1 MKKIIALLV
10 ICLFALSILAGCGA
24 GTNTPA
30 EKDESKEAP
39 KEIKKEE
46 YPKKGITVI
55 VSYSAGGGT
64 DTGARILLPHV
75 EKELGVPLTVVNKPG
90 GGGWVGWNELLNAE
104 ADGYTIGYINTPNLM
119 TGYLNPAM
127 KRDKTIDDFT
137 LIGNHVLDYGAIA
150 VKADDDRFQTIDDL
164 IEYAKKNEVTTTST
178 GMGSDDHI
186 AALKVNDSVGTKFVP
201 VHGKGASHGK
211 AGVLGGHIDVFFA
224 NVGEA
229 TVPHKNGEMR
239 VLAIMAPER
248 SKFLPDIP
256 TLEEKGY
263 GKIYSW
269 SARGLAAPPGL
280 PQDKLDKLIAAFEKA
295 MDAPEHVKKM
305 EDMGLLVKWM
315 KGEEYKKFL
324 KEDEASVIK
333 VRDLLGW

>member
-1 MKKIIALLV
+1 LKKGIVLLV
-10 ICLFALSILAGCGA
+10 ICLFTLSILAGCGA
-24 GTNTPA
+24 GTDTSQ
-30 EKDESKEAP
+30 KDEPKEAP
-39 KEIKKEE
+39 KEVKKEK

-75 EKELGVPLTVVNKPG
+75 EKELGVPMTVVNKPG
-90 GGGWVGWNELLNAE
+90 GGGWVGWNDLLNAE
-104 ADGYTIGYINTPNLM
+104 PDGYTIGYINTPNLM

-137 LIGNHVLDYGAIA
+137 VIGNHVLDYGAIA
-150 VKADDDRFQTIDDL
+150 VKADSQFKTIDDL
-164 IEYAKKNEVTTTST
+164 IAYAKENEVTTTST

-186 AALKVNDSVGTKFVP
+186 AALKVNDAAGTKFVP
-201 VHGKGASHGK
+201 VHGKGAAHGK

-239 VLAIMAPER
+239 VLAVMASER
-248 SKFLPDIP
+248 SEFLPNIP

-269 SARGLAAPPGL
+269 SARGLAAPPGF
-280 PQDKLDKLIAAFEKA
+280 PQDKLDILVAAFEKA
-295 MDAPEHVKKM
+295 MQAEEHIKKM
-305 EDMGLLVKWM
+305 NEMGLAVKWM

-324 KEDEASVIK
+324 KADEAGVIK
-333 VRDLLGW
+333 VRDLMGW